1 MYRYDI
7 IIFMIELLIL
17 FELKKNVLTMY
28 GVSKEIRGDFSVLT
42 TPSYGTIKPAL
53 RRLEAGGFV
62 KTQKTIS
69 SGGRPS
75 TYYTITKEGVN
86 ELKRLILEPPLENP
100 IQYLP
105 MARVKLTCADIL
117 EKDEQISM
125 IRDLKTKAESIII
138 DAQNI
143 MAFKDLSFYPK
154 MVFDNLICE
163 YKNFISL
170 LEGFE
175 NVCSR

>member
-1 MYRYDI
+1 
-7 IIFMIELLIL
+7 
-17 FELKKNVLTMY
+17 
-28 GVSKEIRGDFSVLT
+28 
-42 TPSYGTIKPAL
+42 
-53 RRLEAGGFV
+53 
-62 KTQKTIS
+62 
-69 SGGRPS
+69 
-75 TYYTITKEGVN
+75 
-86 ELKRLILEPPLENP
+86 
-100 IQYLP
+100 
-105 MARVKLTCADIL
+105 
-117 EKDEQISM
+117 M